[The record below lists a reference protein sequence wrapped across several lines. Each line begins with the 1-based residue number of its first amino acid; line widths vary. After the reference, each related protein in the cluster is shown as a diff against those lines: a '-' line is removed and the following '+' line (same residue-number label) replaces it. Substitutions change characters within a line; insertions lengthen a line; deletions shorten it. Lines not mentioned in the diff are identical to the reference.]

1 MRFENT
7 LQCVKCGKDLKKIKE
22 RYSCGRHKFLGDIP
36 DFILNKKELENGLSG
51 SSQIWNSWV
60 SVII

>member
-1 MRFENT
+1 LNGI
-7 LQCVKCGKDLKKIKE
+7 CGATVIVPLGGTIQKE
-22 RYSCGRHKFLGDIP
+22 T
-36 DFILNKKELENGLSG
+36 NKKELENGLSG